1 MSFKEKLKNF
11 FTDQEEY
18 EYVELSENDKS
29 AEQVSQSESNIV
41 NLASIQQANSKVVL
55 MEPRSYN
62 EVQEVADHILS
73 YRAVIINLQRVD
85 HEQGKRIVDFLSGT
99 VYAVKGDI
107 QKLGEAT
114 FLCTPDTVEVSG
126 EISEATYNG
135 DLKGWS

>member
-1 MSFKEKLKNF
+1 MSFKEKFKNF

-18 EYVELSENDKS
+18 EYVEVNDDDRRDAHA
-29 AEQVSQSESNIV
+29 AESESNIV

-85 HEQGKRIVDFLSGT
+85 NEQGKRIVDFLSGT
-99 VYAVKGDI
+99 VYAIKGDI
-107 QKLGEAT
+107 QKLGDAT

-126 EISEATYNG
+126 EISEATYKG